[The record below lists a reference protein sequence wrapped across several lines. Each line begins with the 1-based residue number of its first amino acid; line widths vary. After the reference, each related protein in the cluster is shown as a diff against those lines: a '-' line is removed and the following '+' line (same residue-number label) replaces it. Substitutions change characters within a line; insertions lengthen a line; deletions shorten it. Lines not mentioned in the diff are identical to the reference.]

1 MCTATCASLMI
12 FILLDVYSYISIS
25 GHSPHPSVIRYL
37 KTTLCSNND
46 RECSLDSYVYVAMQ
60 ANILLWSV
68 YNSVIQVYTGAM
80 KELKTKASLLV
91 HIYCLQWILLM
102 GNGALFIRG
111 GLQVELLSKK
121 IELLFKASAKLDPD
135 LSFQLIH
142 SVLWILTMMF
152 GYWLFLTFY
161 NTIRTTCTLWTFIH
175 LIVFGAL
182 LFLSNDCVTVI
193 LHTLL
198 EPVVP
203 SKGWSLLA
211 VSLAGIYSLNLVLLL
226 IERASVVCQLE
237 AHHEPGKEHN
247 IDSESYRGNSRQRNC
262 CITCGLW
269 SAFKF
274 IFSWI
279 VPLIYASVINFLS
292 QKSSLQTLAL
302 VMSVTTIAVFTIILT
317 HFKLQQKALLRQV
330 LSSLV
335 IGTFMFKL
343 SCFVLIAHAYDAVL
357 LCI

>member
-1 MCTATCASLMI
+1 
-12 FILLDVYSYISIS
+12 
-25 GHSPHPSVIRYL
+25 
-37 KTTLCSNND
+37 
-46 RECSLDSYVYVAMQ
+46 
-60 ANILLWSV
+60 
-68 YNSVIQVYTGAM
+68 M
-80 KELKTKASLLV
+80 KELKTKASLLI

-135 LSFQLIH
+135 LSFQLVH
-142 SVLWILTMMF
+142 SFLWILTMMF
-152 GYWLFLTFY
+152 GFWLFLTFY
-161 NTIRTTCTLWTFIH
+161 NTIRTTLWTFIH
-175 LIVFGAL
+175 LVVFGAL
-182 LFLSNDCVTVI
+182 LFFSNDCVTVI

-203 SKGWSLLA
+203 SKCWSLLA
-211 VSLAGIYSLNLVLLL
+211 VSLAEIYSLNLVLLL

-237 AHHEPGKEHN
+237 AHHKLGKEHN
-247 IDSESYRGNSRQRNC
+247 INSESYRGNSRQRNC
-262 CITCGLW
+262 CITCGLC

-292 QKSSLQTLAL
+292 QKSSLQTLTL
-302 VMSVTTIAVFTIILT
+302 VMSVTTIAVFAIILT
-317 HFKLQQKALLRQV
+317 HFKLQRKAPLRQV
-330 LSSLV
+330 VSSLV
-335 IGTFMFKL
+335 VGSFMFKL

-357 LCI
+357 LRI